1 MEVIEET
8 NIQNSNNLNT
18 SEQNSE
24 IIPKLNLE
32 NEPTFQMITK
42 ELEKKED
49 QSFNTSEKSENNLQ
63 KSKNE
68 KSTEENSVS
77 FLSNKNSKGINTI
90 ENNERKNII
99 NLNIDIIKEEKYND
113 KKDKKRKKMKLNN
126 ISPEVYMGENIVRTD
141 YNINP
146 MEVKLKRLEKEIKSQ
161 YNYDYNKAMKEIKD
175 KLENIKKREEQ
186 IKHMQEEDKKMK
198 EKLKNMEEYRENK
211 MKELIKRVEK
221 KQKINRNKNKRN
233 KNYINEYSNKS
244 SLSNDNY
251 IPSSINE
258 ENENGRKKL
267 PPIISSYDKYK
278 RIIKKK
284 ESNEQDFI
292 LNTEEDIKNLELDH
306 QENYN
311 YINNLINQKLQEKKK
326 IYDERNDLYSKYRL
340 QKEIEKQERFL
351 EKDIKHRYNVQL
363 TIIKSSEEKNGK
375 LQDKIKKNLENFNEK
390 KLILK
395 EKEKKK
401 VKEYLKRI
409 NKYKVGN
416 INNSDAENKRKNFLD
431 LQKENIIK
439 TNKDLEQ
446 KYSDI
451 LDKQEYL
458 LSVAY
463 DIEQKDIN
471 NKKHLIKNSRK
482 LEDKNEK
489 IYKDFNQFLG
499 KIEKSNI
506 NNKNDSVKLKMY
518 NKKVKEELE
527 EKNRKEEEEL
537 KRLGL

>member
-1 MEVIEET
+1 M
-8 NIQNSNNLNT
+8 
-18 SEQNSE
+18 
-24 IIPKLNLE
+24 
-32 NEPTFQMITK
+32 
-42 ELEKKED
+42 
-49 QSFNTSEKSENNLQ
+49 
-63 KSKNE
+63 
-68 KSTEENSVS
+68 
-77 FLSNKNSKGINTI
+77 
-90 ENNERKNII
+90 
-99 NLNIDIIKEEKYND
+99 
-113 KKDKKRKKMKLNN
+113 
-126 ISPEVYMGENIVRTD
+126 
-141 YNINP
+141 
-146 MEVKLKRLEKEIKSQ
+146 
-161 YNYDYNKAMKEIKD
+161 
-175 KLENIKKREEQ
+175 
-186 IKHMQEEDKKMK
+186 
-198 EKLKNMEEYRENK
+198 
-211 MKELIKRVEK
+211 
-221 KQKINRNKNKRN
+221 
-233 KNYINEYSNKS
+233 
-244 SLSNDNY
+244 
-251 IPSSINE
+251 
-258 ENENGRKKL
+258 
-267 PPIISSYDKYK
+267 
-278 RIIKKK
+278 
-284 ESNEQDFI
+284 
-292 LNTEEDIKNLELDH
+292 ELDH

-326 IYDERNDLYSKYRL
+326 IYDERNDLYSKYRF

-363 TIIKSSEEKNGK
+363 TIIKSSEEKIGK
-375 LQDKIKKNLENFNEK
+375 LQDKIKRNLENFNEK

-409 NKYKVGN
+409 NKYKIGN
-416 INNSDAENKRKNFLD
+416 INNSNSENKRKNFLD